1 MDHLHAANTTAAATN
16 LSRNLQPFLN
26 FSGIQQ
32 IANDPLKSTII
43 AFPMGCKENDNDDAR
58 TIIAF
63 SGNSNLTD

>member
-1 MDHLHAANTTAAATN
+1 MDHLHAANTTAAAAN
-16 LSRNLQPFLN
+16 FSRNLQPFLN

-32 IANDPLKSTII
+32 IANDPVYNF
-43 AFPMGCKENDNDDAR
+43 FPMGCKENDNDDAR